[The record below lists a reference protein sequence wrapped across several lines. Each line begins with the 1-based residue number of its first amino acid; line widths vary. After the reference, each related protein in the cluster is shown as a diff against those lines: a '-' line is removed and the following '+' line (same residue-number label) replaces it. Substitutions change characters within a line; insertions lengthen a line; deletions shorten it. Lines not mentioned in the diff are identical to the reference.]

1 MALLPL
7 DSRQMRI
14 ARLLV
19 EQPDTTR
26 LEQVATSLRLT
37 DRVVRYNLPSVEA
50 YLAGHGLRLVKRRG
64 VGIWIDGDPETRTA
78 VMADLATAAGPAVLD
93 ADDRQARVLL
103 ALLEAAPE
111 AVRSEDLES
120 RLGVSRPTI
129 RRDVRVAEGWLEQHR
144 LHLRRLPGVGL
155 SVRGSEVEVRAGLLA
170 LILER
175 VPANVLDTL
184 ARNGATANA
193 GPAGNVAGGPGLE
206 GYVASLDLP
215 TYRQILVAELR
226 TQDEHD
232 PTMLTATL
240 GLAIVVARVRA
251 NRHARLVRGRLRS
264 LLDHPVAE
272 SADRIASA
280 VGARLGVE
288 LGPAE
293 AASIT
298 ESLLGFVELTNID
311 DAAAE
316 TDLIR
321 TVDRLIAVAA
331 ERLHPALGDDELL
344 RGNLIEHFR
353 RLQVRLRYSL
363 PVSNPLQHDV
373 QKRYPDVY
381 RVAERLVGDM
391 GRFGGAAIPVEEVGF
406 LTMYLAGSLERHRLR
421 TKVRVTVV
429 CPAGMATAWILV
441 SRLLAEFPQ
450 VEVGKVIS
458 KAAFEDDV
466 ADAGT
471 ELVVSTV
478 PLDDYAGSA
487 PLVVVSPLLSE
498 RDVRRLTRLVG
509 LPSHSRAGR

>member
-1 MALLPL
+1 MGLLPL

-14 ARLLV
+14 AKLLV
-19 EQPDTTR
+19 GQPETTR
-26 LEQVATSLRLT
+26 LEEVASSLRLT
-37 DRVVRYNLPSVEA
+37 DRVVRYNLPSIEA

-93 ADDRQARVLL
+93 AEDRQARVLL

-111 AVRSEDLES
+111 AARSEDLES

-129 RRDVRVAEGWLEQHR
+129 RRDVRVVEAWLEQHR

-175 VPANVLDTL
+175 VPANVLDNL
-184 ARNGATANA
+184 ARGGSPNGM
-193 GPAGNVAGGPGLE
+193 PAGSGAGGPGLE
-206 GYVASLDLP
+206 GYLATLDLP
-215 TYRQILVAELR
+215 TYRQILLAELT
-226 TQDEHD
+226 TQGDHD
-232 PTMLTATL
+232 PTLLTATL

-280 VGARLGVE
+280 VTARLGVE

-298 ESLLGFVELTNID
+298 ESLLGFVELTHID

-321 TVDRLIAVAA
+321 TVDRLVAVAA
-331 ERLHPALGDDELL
+331 GRLHPALGDDELL

-353 RLQVRLRYSL
+353 RLQVRLRYGL

-381 RVAERLVGDM
+381 RVAQGLVGDL
-391 GRFGGAAIPVEEVGF
+391 GRFGGVAIPVEEVGF

-421 TKVRVTVV
+421 AKVRVTVV

-509 LPSHSRAGR
+509 LPSHARAGR

>member
-1 MALLPL
+1 MGLLPL
-7 DSRQMRI
+7 DSRQRRI

-26 LEQVATSLRLT
+26 LEQVASRLRLT
-37 DRVVRYNLPSVEA
+37 DRVVRYNLPTVEA
-50 YLAGHGLRLVKRRG
+50 YLTGHGLRLVKRRG
-64 VGIWIDGDPETRTA
+64 VGIWIDGDEARRTA
-78 VMADLATAAGPAVLD
+78 VIADLATAAGPAVLD
-93 ADDRQARVLL
+93 VEDRQARVML
-103 ALLEAAPE
+103 ALLEAAPD

-120 RLGVSRPTI
+120 RLGVSRPTV
-129 RRDVRVAEGWLEQHR
+129 RRDVRVAEAWLEQHR

-175 VPANVLDTL
+175 VPVNVLDSL
-184 ARNGATANA
+184 ARDGTPRAAAA
-193 GPAGNVAGGPGLE
+193 GHGLE

-226 TQDEHD
+226 TEDERD
-232 PTMLTATL
+232 PTVLTATL

-251 NRHARLVRGRLRS
+251 GRHARLVRGRLRS

-272 SADRIASA
+272 SAERIVAA
-280 VGARLGVE
+280 VSARLDIQ

-298 ESLLGFVELTNID
+298 ELLLGFVELTSID

-321 TVDRLIAVAA
+321 TIDRLVAVAA
-331 ERLHPALGDDELL
+331 DRLHPALGDDELL

-363 PVSNPLQHDV
+363 PVGNPLQHDV

-381 RVAERLVGDM
+381 AVAQRLVGDL
-391 GRFGGAAIPVEEVGF
+391 GRFGGATVPVEEVGF

-421 TKVRVTVV
+421 AKVRVTVV

-450 VEVGKVIS
+450 IEVGKVIS
-458 KAAFEDDV
+458 KAAFQDDL
-466 ADAGT
+466 AEEGA
-471 ELVVSTV
+471 ELVISTV
-478 PLDDYAGSA
+478 PLDDYAGAA

-509 LPSHSRAGR
+509 LPSHTRAGR

>member
-1 MALLPL
+1 MGPLPL

-14 ARLLV
+14 AKLLV
-19 EQPDTTR
+19 EQPETSR
-26 LEQVATSLRLT
+26 LEELASSLRLT

-64 VGIWIDGDPETRTA
+64 VGIWIDGDLETRTA

-111 AVRSEDLES
+111 AARSEDLES

-129 RRDVRVAEGWLEQHR
+129 RRDVRVAEAWLEQHR

-175 VPANVLDTL
+175 VPANVLDTR
-184 ARNGATANA
+184 ARGGAPI
-193 GPAGNVAGGPGLE
+193 GRPAGNAANGSGLE
-206 GYVASLDLP
+206 GYVAALDLP
-215 TYRQILVAELR
+215 TYRQILAAELR
-226 TQDEHD
+226 TQDERD

-272 SADRIASA
+272 SADRIAAA
-280 VGARLGVE
+280 VAARLGIE
-288 LGPAE
+288 LGTAE

-298 ESLLGFVELTNID
+298 ESLLGFVELRQID

-316 TDLIR
+316 TDVIR
-321 TVDRLIAVAA
+321 VVDRLIAVAA

-363 PVSNPLQHDV
+363 PVSNPLQHHV

-381 RVAERLVGDM
+381 RVAQGLVEDLGH
-391 GRFGGAAIPVEEVGF
+391 FGGAVIPVEEVGF

-421 TKVRVTVV
+421 AKVRVTVV

-458 KAAFEDDV
+458 KAAFQDDV
-466 ADAGT
+466 DDERT

-509 LPSHSRAGR
+509 LPSHARAGR

>member
-1 MALLPL
+1 MGLLPL

-26 LEQVATSLRLT
+26 VEQVASSLRLT
-37 DRVVRYNLPSVEA
+37 DRVVRYNLPTVEA
-50 YLAGHGLRLVKRRG
+50 YLTGHGLRLVKRRG
-64 VGIWIDGDPETRTA
+64 VGIWVDGDRATRTA

-93 ADDRQARVLL
+93 ADDRQAGVLL

-111 AVRSEDLES
+111 PVRSEDLEA

-129 RRDVRVAEGWLEQHR
+129 RRDVRVAEAWLEQHR

-155 SVRGSEVEVRAGLLA
+155 SVRGSEVEVRAGLVA

-175 VPANVLDTL
+175 VPANVLDSL
-184 ARNGATANA
+184 ARDGGAR
-193 GPAGNVAGGPGLE
+193 GVASGAGLE

-215 TYRQILVAELR
+215 TFRQVLVAELR

-240 GLAIVVARVRA
+240 SLAIVVARVRA
-251 NRHARLVRGRLRS
+251 SRHARLVRGRLRS

-272 SADRIASA
+272 SADRIAAA
-280 VGARLGVE
+280 VTVRLGVD
-288 LGPAE
+288 LGRAE
-293 AASIT
+293 AAAIT
-298 ESLLGFVELTNID
+298 ESLLGFVELTHID

-316 TDLIR
+316 SDVIR
-321 TVDRLIAVAA
+321 AVDRLAAVAA

-353 RLQVRLRYSL
+353 RLQVRLRYGL

-381 RVAERLVGDM
+381 RIAEGLVGDL

-421 TKVRVTVV
+421 AKVRVTVV

-458 KAAFEDDV
+458 KAAFEEDISE
-466 ADAGT
+466 AAT
-471 ELVVSTV
+471 ELVISTV
-478 PLDDYAGSA
+478 PLDDYDGQA
-487 PLVVVSPLLSE
+487 PLVVVSPLLNE

-509 LPSHSRAGR
+509 LPSHTRAGR